1 MPDADFLVN
10 EFLCSGFYA
19 TLLFMSKLKNMKT
32 ITLFRKNI
40 TLVAVLSYIV
50 FNFSEVN
57 AQVIRSYTNVYSDN
71 IRGGHTIIGNT
82 FSAIYSSGSGS
93 SGTVDLAKMNDFSTT
108 GYSNSQTS
116 AYGNDNSN
124 IQLVDIDGNTQTAS
138 SSSANLTLPAGVNTV
153 KFARL
158 FWGGRI
164 TGGMGGA
171 NNINL
176 RTIKFKF
183 NTEGYVTAVATSAAI
198 DKAFISGSGIDS
210 TYQAYYDV
218 TAYVNARKSGT
229 YTLADIAAEKG
240 AHSGGGNFAGWAM
253 VVVYENLSLPFSSIR
268 IYDGYLQ
275 VYDNGSVIS
284 QTITL
289 SGLNPPA
296 NFSLSSDAY
305 MSTMS
310 WEGDANLAAST
321 NNPNGD
327 YEKVNGIAV
336 YNAVNPVSNF
346 WNGTIS
352 RNGTHLTG
360 TKNPDF
366 LNQMGIDIDEVEVG
380 TGYGISPATTSINIE
395 FGTEADQYFPSVFA
409 FTMKTKPP
417 LVRLDK
423 FVKDTASGNAAWQVP
438 NDTLNPN
445 EILTYTITGKN
456 MGSGN
461 ALNCVIMDTLPGPL
475 TYRIGSLKVN
485 APTPGIVPGFKT
497 EGEGD
502 DAAFIKYIGGRVYVK
517 FFIGTGATAG
527 SGGMLAP
534 NDSFNVQFQCIVP
547 PNAMALNY
555 VTNTARITGTEQD
568 GVTPFVDDGTAII
581 GPPIIPLSVKLT
593 DFTVQFRDK
602 NALLNWSTG
611 FESEN
616 HHFEIE
622 RSLDGSNFITTG
634 TVRGNGSTTQLSN
647 YSFADPVITSAKI
660 IYYRLKIVS
669 DDNKG
674 YYSKIIAL
682 RLNGLVTLEN
692 FSVYPN
698 PFTNNLKLMINSNME
713 TILAIQIRSVSG
725 QKESSY
731 RVAVQSGENVVVL
744 SGLETLRSGIHL
756 LEIITHDGRM
766 TQRIFKQ

>member
-1 MPDADFLVN
+1 MKTF
-10 EFLCSGFYA
+10 
-19 TLLFMSKLKNMKT
+19 TLLQKNV
-32 ITLFRKNI
+32 TL
-40 TLVAVLSYIV
+40 LAVLSCTL
-50 FNFSEVN
+50 FSLSDIK
-57 AQVIRSYTNVYSDN
+57 AQVIRSYSNVYSDN

-93 SGTVDLAKMNDFSTT
+93 SGTVDLAKMNDFSTS
-108 GYSNSQTS
+108 GYSNSETS

-124 IQLVDIDGNTQTAS
+124 IQLVDIDGNAQTAS

-171 NNINL
+171 DNINL
-176 RTIKFKF
+176 RTIKLKF
-183 NTEGYVTAVATSAAI
+183 NTEGYVTAIASSAAI

-210 TYQAYYDV
+210 TYQVYYDV

-296 NFSLSSDAY
+296 NFSLPSDAY

-310 WEGDANLAAST
+310 WEGDANLAASN

-380 TGYGISPATTSINIE
+380 TGYGISPSTTSINIE

-423 FVKDTASGNAAWQVP
+423 FVKDTASGNVAWQIP

-456 MGSGN
+456 MGSGS

-475 TYRIGSLKVN
+475 TYRAGSLKVN
-485 APTPGIVPGFKT
+485 APTPGITPGFKT

-502 DAAFIKYIGGRVYVK
+502 DAAFIKYVGGRVYVK
-517 FFIGTGATAG
+517 FFIGTGATATA
-527 SGGMLAP
+527 GGIMAP

-547 PNAMALNY
+547 SNATALNF
-555 VTNTARITGTEQD
+555 VSNTARITGTEQD
-568 GVTPFVDDGTAII
+568 GITPFVDDGTAII

-593 DFTVQFRDK
+593 DFTVQLRDK
-602 NALLNWSTG
+602 TALLNWTTG
-611 FESEN
+611 FESEH

-622 RSLDGSNFITTG
+622 RSSDGSNFVIAG
-634 TVRGNGSTTQLSN
+634 IVSGNGSSTRLISYNFT
-647 YSFADPVITSAKI
+647 DPLTTSAKI

-674 YYSKIIAL
+674 YYSKVIAL
-682 RLNGLVTLEN
+682 RLNNLVTLEN
-692 FSVYPN
+692 FTVYPD
-698 PFTNNLKLMINSNME
+698 PFTNTLKLMINSNRE
-713 TILAIQIRSVSG
+713 TVLAIQIMNVSG
-725 QKESSY
+725 QRESIY
-731 RVAVQSGENVVVL
+731 NVAVQPGENIVVL
-744 SGLETLRSGIHL
+744 TGLEALRSGIHL
-756 LEIITHDGRM
+756 LQINTPDGRM